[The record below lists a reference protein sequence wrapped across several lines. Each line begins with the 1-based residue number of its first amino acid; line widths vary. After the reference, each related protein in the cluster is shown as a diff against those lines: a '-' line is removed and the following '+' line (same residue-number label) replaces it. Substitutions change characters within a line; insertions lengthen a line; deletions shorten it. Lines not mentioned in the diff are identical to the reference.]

1 MKQWIACLL
10 AVIMGTVP
18 YGDGISLETA
28 ANPDLNL
35 SCEAAVLMEAST
47 GQILY
52 EKNSDTA
59 LSPASITKIMTL
71 LLIFDAIAD
80 GKIHLDDVVTTSA
93 YAKSMG
99 GSQVF
104 LEEGEEQTVETL
116 IKCIIV
122 ASGNDASVAMA
133 EYICGS
139 ETEFVA
145 KMNERAKELGMEQTH
160 FVDCCGLTDS
170 DDHYVS
176 AKDVAI
182 MARELTVNYPEI
194 FTYAGIWMENITHV
208 TKQGTKE
215 FGLTNTN
222 KLLKQYSYATGLK
235 TGSTSKAKYC
245 LAGTASK
252 DGVDLIAVVMA
263 APDNKARF
271 SEAITMFQYGF
282 ANCNVYQDLGEAVY
296 EIPVEGGMTEA
307 VEARLYQPFSYLSTE
322 GADLT
327 DVTSTIE
334 YDTVQAP
341 VFAGDVVGTITYKAG
356 DTVLGQEKLVATADV
371 AAKGYGDFLKESIG
385 RYFLGTW

>member
-1 MKQWIACLL
+1 
-10 AVIMGTVP
+10 MGTVP

-170 DDHYVS
+170 DEHYVS

-327 DVTSTIE
+327 DVTSAIE

-371 AAKGYGDFLKESIG
+371 AAKGYGDFLKENIG

>member
-1 MKQWIACLL
+1 
-10 AVIMGTVP
+10 
-18 YGDGISLETA
+18 
-28 ANPDLNL
+28 
-35 SCEAAVLMEAST
+35 
-47 GQILY
+47 
-52 EKNSDTA
+52 
-59 LSPASITKIMTL
+59 
-71 LLIFDAIAD
+71 
-80 GKIHLDDVVTTSA
+80 
-93 YAKSMG
+93 
-99 GSQVF
+99 
-104 LEEGEEQTVETL
+104 
-116 IKCIIV
+116 
-122 ASGNDASVAMA
+122 
-133 EYICGS
+133 
-139 ETEFVA
+139 
-145 KMNERAKELGMEQTH
+145 MEQTH

>member
-170 DDHYVS
+170 DEHYVS